1 MKYLS
6 TSRAAGLLSLGV
18 CIAAMSST
26 FAAEPINPVVRPEF
40 TKYFERLDATAT
52 APAALV
58 SPDMQRELVKSGLSQ
73 ADADRILVDVKT
85 DICKNN
91 EVARLCAYAGNDTV
105 YKVRNLSWNLISKG
119 ATREEVLAA
128 TRPVFEYGIAR
139 NWEKIDGEKGIS
151 DSDLAQI
158 ASQRRLSVR
167 DGSIACLGL
176 ATAIDQ
182 QTITTT
188 NPVFAKDYR
197 LVTCAI
203 GLDVYQSWH
212 IWPFPTFSFQL
223 GFVLTHSRFAR
234 KVASVWIATGA
245 DPQICSTASAMGAV
259 GGGCNNYSWSS
270 PVAVQANLLFNHS
283 QGAVYAAGRA
293 TKLGHNFGTQINF

>member
-1 MKYLS
+1 MNINS
-6 TSRAAGLLSLGV
+6 TRGSAGLLSLGL
-18 CIAAMSST
+18 CIGAMSSA
-26 FAAEPINPVVRPEF
+26 FAAEPVNPIARPEF
-40 TKYFERLDATAT
+40 AKYFERLDATAT
-52 APAALV
+52 APAAIV
-58 SPDMQRELVKSGLSQ
+58 SSEMQRELVKSGLSQ
-73 ADADRILVDVKT
+73 ADADRILADVKT

-91 EVARLCAYAGNDTV
+91 EVARLCAYAGNDTI
-105 YKVRNLSWNLISKG
+105 YKVRNLSWALISKG

-128 TRPVFEYGIAR
+128 TRPIIEYGITR

-158 ASQRRLSVR
+158 ASQRRLPIR

-176 ATAIDQ
+176 ATATDQ

-188 NPVFAKDYR
+188 NPLFARDYR

-203 GLDVYQSWH
+203 GLDIYQSWH
-212 IWPFPTFSFQL
+212 IWPFPTFSFQF

-234 KVASVWIATGA
+234 RVAGVWIATGA

-259 GGGCNNYSWSS
+259 GGGCHNYSWSS
-270 PVAVQANLLFNHS
+270 PVAVQANFLFNHS